1 MSERIRELRKFL
13 NLNQTEFGNKIGV
26 KQGSVASY
34 ENGAR
39 VPLDS
44 VILSI
49 CREFNVNERWL
60 RTGEGDML
68 KPTSNVLASYMSE
81 IDSGNDEFIKSFIE
95 VYMELDEASRQVI
108 KSAAKKMAEKYIK
121 KEQN

>member
-1 MSERIRELRKFL
+1 LSERIRELRKFL